1 MASPEPYETKKGRRY
16 LVQYTR
22 PDGSRTMKRGFTT
35 KRDANIWIAETL
47 VNMSRGTFVNAAA
60 GRVTVGLLWN
70 AWYARKSG
78 IKASTRRRYE
88 IAWRIHAEP
97 VWSNRR
103 IGTIRPSEVADWISK
118 MTEAGKGA
126 TTIEHAHL
134 VLRGVLE
141 DAVKD
146 RMIPSNPAADPGN
159 LPRKKRR
166 SRVYLSHA
174 EVQSIAEA
182 AEGQW
187 TALVYLACYTGL
199 RWGEM
204 AGLRVRHLDLLRK
217 RINVEANAV
226 EVGSKIVE
234 GTPKSHERRSV
245 PLPDF
250 LVELLARQCEGKG
263 RDDLV
268 FTGPKTGSF
277 IGRPKHGRSWF
288 SRAMRD
294 AGIDRGLTPHDFRH
308 TAASLAVSAG
318 ANVKVVQRMLGHAS
332 AAMTLDTY
340 ADLFDDDLEAVSVA
354 LDEQRLQQISTE
366 VSQK

>member
-1 MASPEPYETKKGRRY
+1 MATINRYATRSGQKRYRVLYVDETGRRT
-16 LVQYTR
+16 Q
-22 PDGSRTMKRGFTT
+22 KRGFTT
-35 KRDANIWIAETL
+35 KASAEQW
-47 VNMSRGTFVNAAA
+47 MSDTVSEVSKGTYIKASA
-60 GRVTVGLLWN
+60 GKTTVGELWDD
-70 AWYARKSG
+70 WYARKSG

-88 IAWRIHAEP
+88 IAWRIHAGP
-97 VWSNRR
+97 VWAKRQ
-103 IGTIRPSEVADWISK
+103 IGTIRPSEVADWVST
-118 MTEAGKGA
+118 MTTAGKGA

-146 RMIPSNPAADPGN
+146 RLIPSNPAADPGN
-159 LPRKKRR
+159 LPRKAKR

-174 EVQSIAEA
+174 EVQAIAEA

-187 TALVYLACYTGL
+187 SALVYLACYTGL

-245 PLPDF
+245 PVPDF

-263 RDDLV
+263 HDDLV
-268 FTGPKTGSF
+268 FTGPRTGKF
-277 IGRPKHGRSWF
+277 IVRPKNERSWF
-288 SRAMRD
+288 TKAMAEAGVKRD
-294 AGIDRGLTPHDFRH
+294 LSPHDFRH

-340 ADLFDDDLEAVSVA
+340 ADLFDDDLEAVSSA
-354 LDEQRLQQISTE
+354 LDAQRTQQLSAN
-366 VSQK
+366 VRQ